1 MAPRYLLHWGTLSF
15 LLFMLVDMDKMFT
28 SVDRHYWFTS
38 VDRYDMATTRPTP
51 TVARVA
57 TLLKER
63 RITHGLSQAELAKK
77 AGVSRAWIAKME
89 TGHRHPDLDT
99 IIRVARALE
108 LEMGFTVLA
117 PNRPTTP
124 EADYL
129 AQRRATRRPTP

>member
-99 IIRVARALE
+99 IIRVASALD
-108 LEMGFTVLA
+108 LEMGFTVLD

-129 AQRRATRRPTP
+129 AERRATRKPAS